1 MRILQVHNH
10 YRLAGGEDQVFDAEH
25 QLLQQHGHTVIR
37 FEFDNRQ
44 IAPNGYLSVAASTI
58 WNRSIYKEI
67 RALISREHPDVAH
80 FHNTFPMVSP
90 SAYYAA
96 AAEGVP
102 VVQTLHNYRLFC
114 PGATLFREGKVCEEC
129 LDRHSP
135 WRGVVH
141 ACYRNSRA
149 TTAVSAAMLAFHR
162 AISTWE
168 AAVDTYIALTEFAR
182 RKFIEAGLPPGK
194 VVVKP
199 NFGNASSQVNSAPRE
214 NYFLFV
220 GRLSPEKGI
229 RTLLS
234 AWEHTGTSAKLKI
247 AGDGPLAMDVRA
259 AAARTRSIDWL
270 GQQSN
275 SDVRR
280 LMSTALA
287 VIVPSEWYE
296 GFPCVVSEA
305 YAEGTPVLAS
315 NIGALTELVVPG
327 NTGLLFEAGNAGQL
341 AETFSWACS
350 HREDL
355 AAMGAHALH
364 EFAEKYSPETNYR
377 HLLSIY
383 NRLVPDEKIAHG
395 RELRYATSQ

>member
-10 YRLAGGEDQVFDAEH
+10 YRLAGGEDQVFDAEY

-37 FEFDNRQ
+37 FEFDNRH
-44 IAPNGYLSVAASTI
+44 IAPNGYLSVAANTI
-58 WNRSIYKEI
+58 WNRSIYKAV
-67 RALISREHPDVAH
+67 RDLIKKERPDVAH

-114 PGATLFREGKVCEEC
+114 PGATLFREGQVCEEC
-129 LDRHSP
+129 LERRSP
-135 WRGVVH
+135 WRGVIH

-149 TTAVSAAMLAFHR
+149 TTAVSAAMLAYHR

-182 RKFIEAGLPPGK
+182 CKFIQAGLPPGK

-199 NFGNASSQVNSAPRE
+199 NFGKASSQVNAAPRQ

-234 AWEHTGTSAKLKI
+234 AWECAGAGAKLKI
-247 AGDGPLAMDVRA
+247 AGDGPLAMDVKA
-259 AAARTRSIDWL
+259 AALRTPSIEWL
-270 GQQSN
+270 GQKSN
-275 SDVRR
+275 ADVRS
-280 LMSTALA
+280 LMAAAMA

-315 NIGALTELVVPG
+315 NIGALAELVVPG
-327 NTGLLFEAGNAGQL
+327 KTGLLFEAGNAGQL
-341 AETFSWACS
+341 AEKFSWACS
-350 HREDL
+350 HSEDL

-364 EFAEKYSPETNYR
+364 EFVVKYSPETNYR
-377 HLLSIY
+377 RLLSIY
-383 NRLVPDEKIAHG
+383 SRLVPDVESAHG
-395 RELRYATSQ
+395 RDLRYATSH